1 MVGDFEGWPMLP
13 VRKTL
18 DDFTMH
24 KNVFSITLHETYFVV
39 DHMIGKLFFAQNIAV
54 YDQSRILTM
63 LIIETYLYET
73 YKKQQKR

>member
-1 MVGDFEGWPMLP
+1 MKFIPRADFMVL
-13 VRKTL
+13 KL
-18 DDFTMH
+18 Y
-24 KNVFSITLHETYFVV
+24 KKISSISLYETYFVV

>member
-1 MVGDFEGWPMLP
+1 MPEISASIFGTTRLD
-13 VRKTL
+13 TL
-18 DDFTMH
+18 AGKVVTQ
-24 KNVFSITLHETYFVV
+24 KRAYLETYFVV